1 LNEQL
6 TIKNEENQILNS
18 LFGFPFFVLFLT
30 LEAKDLIRQML
41 VYDPE
46 QRISCKMIMQHRWLT
61 MGKKDC
67 PNLDRFQVPDTINI
81 SSHF

>member
-1 LNEQL
+1 MRDVNTLVENTTYCL
-6 TIKNEENQILNS
+6 TFS
-18 LFGFPFFVLFLT
+18 FLFLT

-67 PNLDRFQVPDTINI
+67 PNLDRFQVLDTNKTP
-81 SSHF
+81 SHF